1 MALSSMAPLMSRLMN
16 PRCAGRRELAVR
28 QMESVVAFFVEPEG
42 LHIDRIGVGV
52 GDVKA
57 LDAR

>member
-1 MALSSMAPLMSRLMN
+1 MN